1 MPSGPERR
9 AAGNTV
15 EGPGQVSERDR
26 SDAGDIMNRAFLACA
41 GLIMMLAGSS
51 IAAHHS
57 PVMFDRSVSKTLV
70 GTVVQFTW
78 TNPHSSIQL
87 DVPNESGGVDR
98 WGVELGSPQSM
109 ARNGWRSNLLKAGRQ
124 SDGGR
129 QSRSR
134 AANSAASSCR
144 SCLPTAEGLAAA
156 PPIDSEGPRAQAP
169 GPSRCCVSLTCLIR
183 WSA

>member
-1 MPSGPERR
+1 
-9 AAGNTV
+9 
-15 EGPGQVSERDR
+15 
-26 SDAGDIMNRAFLACA
+26 MNRAFLACA
-41 GLIMMLAGSS
+41 GLVIMLAGSS

-109 ARNGWRSNLLKAGRQ
+109 ARNGWRSNLLKAGDKVTVVVNPLKSGEFGGIFVSLVLADGRRL
-124 SDGGR
+124 GGR
-129 QSRSR
+129 
-134 AANSAASSCR
+134 A
-144 SCLPTAEGLAAA
+144 T
-156 PPIDSEGPRAQAP
+156 D
-169 GPSRCCVSLTCLIR
+169 
-183 WSA
+183 